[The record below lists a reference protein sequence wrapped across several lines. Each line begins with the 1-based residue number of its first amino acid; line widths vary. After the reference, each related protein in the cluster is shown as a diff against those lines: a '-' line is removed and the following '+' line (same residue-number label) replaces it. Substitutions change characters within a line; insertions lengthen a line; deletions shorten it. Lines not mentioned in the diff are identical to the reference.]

1 MVLLFQQRNLCFL
14 SEVMGHVQEDCGRK
28 SNFNYPVLGG
38 GLFDIE
44 KQQHLL
50 SLKKEFHERSCP
62 GTVLCGRA

>member
-1 MVLLFQQRNLCFL
+1 MGQVL
-14 SEVMGHVQEDCGRK
+14 EDCGRK

-50 SLKKEFHERSCP
+50 SLKTDFMKEAAWELFCVGEHKLENSRS
-62 GTVLCGRA
+62 T